1 MKNRIFLSPPHM
13 GGEELI
19 FIKEA
24 FESNYIAPLGPMV
37 NAFEKEFSEFVGI
50 KHCAAVSSGTAAM
63 HLGLRHLG
71 VGHLIQGSGVRGQ
84 GEDQGAMRR
93 QWSVVREGRG
103 WLLNRQKI

>member
-13 GGEELI
+13 GSEELI

-63 HLGLRHLG
+63 HLGLRHVLEC
-71 VGHLIQGSGVRGQ
+71 SGGRGQ
-84 GEDQGAMRR
+84 GAGGRR
-93 QWSVVREGRG
+93 RRAKGFLRF
-103 WLLNRQKI
+103 LFLR